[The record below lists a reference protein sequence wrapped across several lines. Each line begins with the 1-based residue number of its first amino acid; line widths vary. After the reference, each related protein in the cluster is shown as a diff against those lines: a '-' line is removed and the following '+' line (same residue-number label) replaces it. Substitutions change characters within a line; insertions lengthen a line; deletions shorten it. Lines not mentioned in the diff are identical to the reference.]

1 MKVEPAELGCNSKIV
16 LKRDFNVV
24 DVTDNWV
31 KRVGPDYQNREDKKN
46 GKH

>member
-1 MKVEPAELGCNSKIV
+1 MKVEPAGLDCNSKMV

-24 DVTDNWV
+24 DVTHIWG
-31 KRVGPDYQNREDKKN
+31 KRFGLDYQNREDKNN